1 MSNATPGVFRKTMTD
16 VQVNGI
22 ILLTIISKKMISVK
36 YNIYIFIYISVI
48 LHPRCRILFYTKL
61 LY

>member
-36 YNIYIFIYISVI
+36 YNIYIYLYI
-48 LHPRCRILFYTKL
+48 
-61 LY
+61 